1 MKRKLTR
8 RDKIFHYANGQR
20 IDAPPDGL
28 RGDLSDV
35 YGDLSGVRGDLSDV
49 YGDLSGLR
57 GNLSG
62 VRGDL
67 SDVCGDLDDCEI
79 TREDRA
85 KGIDIK
91 DLIDTKKSS

>member
-28 RGDLSDV
+28 
-35 YGDLSGVRGDLSDV
+35 RGDLSDV